1 MHEHKRRVRER
12 RDPGVQL
19 RVVRVA
25 LGARR
30 FVQVLGRL
38 AEERDLVD
46 DGLIFGQDLL
56 VPLPEEVDGRVAG
69 EEPVRNFC
77 VNPRAIDVYPCRQL
91 DRRLSSTLDKTGRPG
106 RTAPLSR
113 RPRVPARRACACRGL
128 GTRP

>member
-1 MHEHKRRVRER
+1 MHQNERRPREG

-30 FVQVLGRL
+30 FIQVLGRL

-56 VPLPEEVDGRVAG
+56 VPLPEEVDGRV
-69 EEPVRNFC
+69 
-77 VNPRAIDVYPCRQL
+77 PR
-91 DRRLSSTLDKTGRPG
+91 TK
-106 RTAPLSR
+106 
-113 RPRVPARRACACRGL
+113 
-128 GTRP
+128 